1 MAEALTPGYPDDEID
16 LRELAL
22 SLWDARRLIA
32 VITVVVLA
40 VAAAYAFLWPAT
52 YEADAKTLP
61 PAPSDLESYNSAP
74 RMIQAALAS
83 GAPRLSESALAI
95 RPDDANQTSPSAI
108 GIKEINPKDAYAVF
122 LRYAQ
127 SASLRDQFFKQVYL
141 PAFAKDPSAE
151 ERDALRKRLNKAL
164 SVTQPKGPA
173 AQVTDELTV
182 AMQGRQPQAVADWA
196 NTYVKMALQAAT
208 QQLAEDRKSA
218 VQAQIKSLEVQ
229 ITALR
234 TAAANERKLEI
245 ERTQAALQ
253 LAQAIHLEQPST
265 SGNLITSYT
274 GPTLYMR
281 GAAALQT
288 ELDQLKA
295 RTSDDPYI
303 KQLPQL
309 LYAQGLIEKI
319 DLDPKGLAVATIDQ
333 PALAP
338 LDPVKPKKAL
348 ALVLGLVL
356 GLALGVMAALVRQAW
371 RKPRAGVATV
381 A

>member
-1 MAEALTPGYPDDEID
+1 MAEAITPDYPDDEID

-32 VITVVVLA
+32 VITVVVLV

-52 YEADAKTLP
+52 YEADAKMLP
-61 PAPSDLESYNSAP
+61 PTPSDLESYNSAP
-74 RMIQAALAS
+74 RLIEAALAS
-83 GAPRLSESALAI
+83 TRDATNQSAPL
-95 RPDDANQTSPSAI
+95 TF
-108 GIKEINPKDAYAVF
+108 GIKEISPQDAYAVF

-127 SASLRDQFFKQVYL
+127 SSSLRDQFFRQVYL
-141 PAFAKDPSAE
+141 PAFAKDPSVE
-151 ERDALRKRLNKAL
+151 QRDALRKRLNKAL
-164 SVTQPKGPA
+164 SVTQPKGPN
-173 AQVTDELTV
+173 AQASDELTV

-208 QQLAEDRKSA
+208 QQLAEDRKTA
-218 VQAQIKSLEVQ
+218 VQAQIKSLQDQ

-234 TAAANERKLEI
+234 TAAANERQLEI
-245 ERTQAALQ
+245 ARTEAALQ
-253 LAQAIHLEQPST
+253 LARAIHLEQPST

-333 PALAP
+333 PALVP

-348 ALVLGLVL
+348 ALALGLVL

-371 RKPRAGVATV
+371 RKPRAGVTTV

>member
-1 MAEALTPGYPDDEID
+1 MTEAITTDYPDDEID

-52 YEADAKTLP
+52 YEADATLLP
-61 PAPSDLESYNSAP
+61 PTPADLDSYNSAP
-74 RMIQAALAS
+74 RLIEAALAS
-83 GAPRLSESALAI
+83 TRDTTGQSAPLIL
-95 RPDDANQTSPSAI
+95 
-108 GIKEINPKDAYAVF
+108 GIKEISPKDAYAVF

-141 PAFAKDPSAE
+141 PAFARNPSTE

-164 SVTQPKGPA
+164 SVTQPKGPT

-208 QQLAEDRKSA
+208 QQLTEDRKSA
-218 VQAQIKSLEVQ
+218 VQAQIKSLESQV
-229 ITALR
+229 TALR
-234 TAAANERKLEI
+234 TAAANERQLEI
-245 ERTQAALQ
+245 ARTEAALQ
-253 LAQAIHLEQPST
+253 LARAIHLEQPST

-274 GPTLYMR
+274 GATLYMR

-319 DLDPKGLAVATIDQ
+319 DLDPKNLTAATIDQ
-333 PALAP
+333 PALVP

-348 ALVLGLVL
+348 ALALGLVL

-371 RKPRAGVATV
+371 RRPRAPRMTE
-381 A
+381 